1 MLPREVLSGQ
11 ILFGERRHAIYTV
24 LPFLEPGLMLDVG
37 AAAGAFTYLMLK
49 MNPQSRV
56 YAFEPFPGNH
66 PFFEKRLAGDQRATL
81 IKKAVGEKPATVNFY
96 VSSVVSGSEKGWSE
110 MAGYSSLGHIVSAFN
125 PKSMKSISVE
135 CCRIDDVAD
144 DHVRFCKI
152 DVQGGELGVLK
163 GAQGLISGKGIDVL
177 FVEFGGELEI
187 LEFASA
193 NGYAIFDSEYIITPV
208 KSAAGARNW
217 NIFHEVAKSTG
228 STGQLAWPVAPPRD
242 FGGYCKWLKSEFN
255 RIGSISTDLVFVR
268 EDYIPKFLEAAA
280 KAITKGPLF

>member
-81 IKKAVGEKPATVNFY
+81 IKKAVGEKSGTVNFY

-110 MAGYSSLGHIVSAFN
+110 MAGYSSLGHIVSTFN

-163 GAQGLISGKGIDVL
+163 GAQELISGKGIDVL

-187 LEFASA
+187 LKFAAA
-193 NGYAIFDSEYIITPV
+193 NGYAIFDSEYILTPAKTAV
-208 KSAAGARNW
+208 VRPQW
-217 NIFHEVAKSTG
+217 NVFHEVAKSTG
-228 STGQLAWPVAPPRD
+228 TMGQLAWPAAAPRD
-242 FGGYCKWLKSEFN
+242 FTGYCKWLKSEFN

-268 EDYIPKFLEAAA
+268 EDYVPDFLTAAA
-280 KAITKGPLF
+280 KALSKGPVF